1 MLKIQLDG
9 NFAKPKELTWIFEGG
24 GGRHSADTTKLA
36 GGVQK
41 VRDLILRYSLLRIA
55 KKTRII
61 TTT

>member
-9 NFAKPKELTWIFEGG
+9 NFAKPKELTWIFEG

-41 VRDLILRYSLLRIA
+41 VRDLILRYSLLRTA